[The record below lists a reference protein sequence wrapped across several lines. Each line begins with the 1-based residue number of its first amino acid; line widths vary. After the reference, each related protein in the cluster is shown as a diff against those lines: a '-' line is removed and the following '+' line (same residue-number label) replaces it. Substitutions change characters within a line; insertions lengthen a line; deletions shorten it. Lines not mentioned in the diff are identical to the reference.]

1 MKVRRQVASFRAKID
16 PGKRRSPGGQ
26 PRQTGSPSMDIAVS
40 PNFTIPISQH
50 LWESRYRN
58 VNSDSEEG
66 SIDDTW
72 QRVAEVLASV
82 EKRDETRWRE
92 RFPQRRPVIRP
103 ALWPYA
109 TTSEY

>member
-1 MKVRRQVASFRAKID
+1 
-16 PGKRRSPGGQ
+16 
-26 PRQTGSPSMDIAVS
+26 MDIAVS

-58 VNSDSEEG
+58 VNSDSGEG

-82 EKRDETRWRE
+82 EKRDEMRWRE
-92 RFPQRRPVIRP
+92 RFH
-103 ALWPYA
+103 ALLEDFKFLPGGRILA
-109 TTSEY
+109 GAGTSRQVTLFN